1 MLEIGGGGVRKV
13 RVKGVGG
20 EGIYFVNWAQET
32 SYQLQVGP
40 EPGGEGEGEEREPRG
55 EGEGEEREPGGF
67 Y

>member
-1 MLEIGGGGVRKV
+1 M

-40 EPGGEGEGEEREPRG
+40 EPGGEGEGEERGPRG